1 MAENFDLFGLLSGAS
16 FAAGIAVLVV
26 AAARLI
32 LKKAPKRWSYI
43 MWIVVFF
50 RCLCPFAA
58 ESSVSIFNA
67 LNFTGTALTSE
78 TAEADVTANS
88 SDVSVSE
95 PAPVTD
101 GGYVPYAPSETF
113 QSPVSE
119 EYIVNTENVWWD
131 SYEPASN
138 NIQNVYNNQDI
149 QNVDEKQPGQIEQP
163 EVADIKNGTDSRT
176 IFIIVWLC
184 GVGAMALY
192 GIVSAARLAARVKTA
207 VRTEK
212 GIYESDRIS
221 TAFAAGLLRPKIYIP
236 CGIPE
241 DERRLIVMHERVHIR
256 RRDYLFK
263 LLAFAGLSLHWF
275 NPLIWAA
282 FALMTRDMEMSCD
295 EAVLKECGES
305 GRILYAEAL
314 LRVSVKGF
322 GGAAV
327 VGFGE
332 TGIKERVKN
341 VLNYKK
347 QGKLA
352 AIAAA
357 MVMLASCTM
366 AGTDAVDGGHEDTSA
381 DSTSANVSE
390 AGDNKSN
397 GADGENVGGNEENTE
412 ADDAFVYSYNEQPGI
427 FGRSIMLSAREPL
440 VVIYSL
446 EADIYNSKNAW
457 LIPIDRTG
465 GISGM
470 GAENFIIDDD
480 GVITATFRIHCGDRK
495 VISPVDGEVLWADN
509 TCVVLDTEYGA
520 VTYGDMKE
528 VELKAGDKV
537 VKRDT
542 LGRTAGDGYTG
553 YAVQASMSVTEAYR
567 DIDCPISSLYCI
579 AGVSNGAYTY
589 TSSDARFLGDNADN
603 VRLLETVDL
612 YEKTPWYEAGD
623 GKEFH
628 GTSFSAFEQIS
639 DMADGEQ
646 LRQKQNNTD
655 SKLSEQE
662 LRLQEELRRLQ
673 EEEERQ
679 KKEEAERRRQMEE
692 AANAEKFSY
701 PFSQFPLSAADIGEY
716 GANEQHVLFAVPKGT
731 AVLAAEDGTVE
742 SAKKDF
748 NIGYGLCM
756 EISHDDEMSTFY
768 AHLDE
773 FAVKVGDKVKKGDV
787 IAYSGNSGYTEGDA
801 LLFEIRK
808 DGIYEDP
815 RNYYSFS
822 EDGYRRALEEIGK
835 DYDGDGWHAL
845 LGIQGIYYE
854 DGNPVYENEQET
866 IKVGSETYYLIS
878 TEEQLRAIAAGE
890 YGMDKNFL
898 QKSTIQLSDKEWMP
912 IGTKEAPFTGSYNG
926 NGFEIIGLTI
936 TDPNATRIGMFGW
949 TENANIYNIT
959 LRDYDIES
967 AGRNAKRISVAPIV
981 PVVTNGT
988 RCYDNHVYP
997 AESPE
1002 SASVLVKPC
1011 PQEVKIS
1018 SLYGKDNE
1026 NSVFNKGIDYMA
1038 AKGTE
1043 VYAAADG
1050 KVLVSEDQN
1059 NGYGITV
1066 IIDHGGDL
1074 ATLYAHLDEALVS
1087 KGDEVK
1093 AGDLIGYSGH
1103 TGFTYGDTLH
1113 FEVRENGQHVD
1124 PMNYFKI

>member
-1 MAENFDLFGLLSGAS
+1 MAEKFDLFGLISGAS

-26 AAARLI
+26 IAARLI

-43 MWIVVFF
+43 MWAVVFF

-67 LNFTGTALTSE
+67 LNFAGTALTSE
-78 TAEADVTANS
+78 TAETDVTANS
-88 SDVSVSE
+88 PDVFVSE
-95 PAPVTD
+95 AAPATD
-101 GGYVPYAPSETF
+101 GGYVPYAPSEMV
-113 QSPVSE
+113 QPPASE
-119 EYIVNTENVWWD
+119 EYIVNTESVWRD
-131 SYEPASN
+131 SYEPVQN
-138 NIQNVYNNQDI
+138 DIQNVYNNQDI
-149 QNVDEKQPGQIEQP
+149 QNVDEKQSEQA
-163 EVADIKNGTDSRT
+163 EQSIAKNGTDSRT

-221 TAFAAGLLRPKIYIP
+221 TAFAAGLLSPKIYIP

-295 EAVLKECGES
+295 EAVLRECGES

-314 LRVSVKGF
+314 LRVSVRGF

-332 TGIKERVKN
+332 TGIKKRVKN

-347 QGKLA
+347 PGKLA
-352 AIAAA
+352 AVAAA

-366 AGTDAVDGGHEDTSA
+366 AGTDAVT
-381 DSTSANVSE
+381 
-390 AGDNKSN
+390 
-397 GADGENVGGNEENTE
+397 
-412 ADDAFVYSYNEQPGI
+412 
-427 FGRSIMLSAREPL
+427 
-440 VVIYSL
+440 
-446 EADIYNSKNAW
+446 
-457 LIPIDRTG
+457 
-465 GISGM
+465 
-470 GAENFIIDDD
+470 
-480 GVITATFRIHCGDRK
+480 
-495 VISPVDGEVLWADN
+495 
-509 TCVVLDTEYGA
+509 
-520 VTYGDMKE
+520 
-528 VELKAGDKV
+528 
-537 VKRDT
+537 
-542 LGRTAGDGYTG
+542 
-553 YAVQASMSVTEAYR
+553 
-567 DIDCPISSLYCI
+567 
-579 AGVSNGAYTY
+579 
-589 TSSDARFLGDNADN
+589 DNADTAN
-603 VRLLETVDL
+603 GANAANSANATAAHSGTMLEKGTTELSGSGGERFFFAYAEKLGETVYWKTLPQSEKAGMPAIVFPDGSAGGVGFYEGDKPKLSASAEFRSDNNGSLSSCMSELTIGLDPEDTEEITVKGLKKVYKDELAFIEVDMDIRLKENAEPPQGFLEMSGRGEFSSDFKDGVCSIKAAMEVSQNYFAHGITAEDL
-612 YEKTPWYEAGD
+612 YGYGFVLCGFDNVPIYVSD
-623 GKEFH
+623 GLEVVGRVDSSNFPAMFKEV
-628 GTSFSAFEQIS
+628 S
-639 DMADGEQ
+639 DMEDGEQ
-646 LRQKQNNTD
+646 LEQKQRETERQFA
-655 SKLSEQE
+655 EQE
-662 LRLQEELRRLQ
+662 LRLQEELRKLR

-679 KKEEAERRRQMEE
+679 RRLMEE

-701 PFSQFPLSAADIGEY
+701 PFSQFPVSAADLGEY
-716 GANEQHVLFAVPKGT
+716 GANEWHVLFAVPKGT
-731 AVLAAEDGTVE
+731 EVLAAEDGTVK
-742 SAKKDF
+742 SAKKEF
-748 NIGYGLCM
+748 NSGYGFCM

-768 AHLDE
+768 AHLDK

-787 IAYSGNSGYTEGDA
+787 IAYSGSSGDTVGDA
-801 LLFEIRK
+801 LLFEIRR
-808 DGIYEDP
+808 DGIAEDP

-822 EDGYRRALEEIGK
+822 EDGFRRALEEIGK
-835 DYDGDGWHAL
+835 NYVGDG
-845 LGIQGIYYE
+845 IRGIYDENGTPLYE
-854 DGNPVYENEQET
+854 KEQET
-866 IKVGSETYYLIS
+866 IEIGSETYYLIS

-898 QKSTIQLSDKEWMP
+898 QKSTIQLSSDEWIP
-912 IGTKEAPFTGSYNG
+912 IGTKEKPFTGSYNG

-997 AESPE
+997 AESPK
-1002 SASVLVKPC
+1002 SASVLAKPC

-1018 SLYGKDNE
+1018 ALYGKDNE

-1066 IIDHGGDL
+1066 IIDHGGEL
-1074 ATLYAHLDEALVS
+1074 ATIYAHLDEALVG

-1103 TGFTYGDTLH
+1103 TGFAYGDTLH

-1124 PMNYFKI
+1124 PMNYLKI

>member
-1 MAENFDLFGLLSGAS
+1 MAGNFDLFGFLDLLSGAS

-43 MWIVVFF
+43 MWAVVFF

-67 LNFTGTALTSE
+67 LNFAE
-78 TAEADVTANS
+78 TAWISEAAETDVTAGSPVANI
-88 SDVSVSE
+88 SE
-95 PAPVTD
+95 AAPVTD
-101 GGYVPYAPSETF
+101 NGYAPSEPSETF
-113 QSPVSE
+113 QPPASEYIMNTESVWSDGYAPVS
-119 EYIVNTENVWWD
+119 D
-131 SYEPASN
+131 
-138 NIQNVYNNQDI
+138 DI
-149 QNVDEKQPGQIEQP
+149 QNVQNPQTIRNVQNNETEQSEQP
-163 EVADIKNGTDSRT
+163 IAGNGTDSRT

-192 GIVSAARLAARVKTA
+192 GIVSAARLAALVKTA

-236 CGIPE
+236 CGIPD

-322 GGAAV
+322 GGAANEFV

-352 AIAAA
+352 AVAAA
-357 MVMLASCTM
+357 AVMLASCTM
-366 AGTDAVDGGHEDTSA
+366 AGTDAVDGGREDTSA
-381 DSTSANVSE
+381 DSTSATVST
-390 AGDNKSN
+390 AADNESN
-397 GADGENVGGNEENTE
+397 SADGENVGGNEENTE
-412 ADDAFVYSYNEQPGI
+412 ADDISDRDRMSEFYDRCI
-427 FGRSIMLSAREPL
+427 TLSAREPFI
-440 VVIYSL
+440 VIGSP
-446 EADIYNSKNAW
+446 EADAYNPQNVW

-465 GISGM
+465 GITGM

-495 VISPVDGEVLWADN
+495 VASPADGEVLWADK

-537 VKRDT
+537 IKGEP

-553 YAVQASMSVTEAYR
+553 YAVQASMSVSEACR
-567 DIDCPISSLYCI
+567 DVDLPISFIYCR
-579 AGVSNGAYTY
+579 ASVNNGAYTY
-589 TSSDARFLGDNADN
+589 MSSAARFLGDNADT
-603 VRLLETVDL
+603 VRLLETDDI
-612 YEKTPWYEAGD
+612 YEKTPWYEASG
-623 GKEFH
+623 GSKEFR
-628 GTSFSAFEQIS
+628 GTFFSAFSEVS
-639 DMADGEQ
+639 DMTDGEQ
-646 LRQKQNNTD
+646 LRQKQSSIEWLSLYD
-655 SKLSEQE
+655 SRIAKQE
-662 LRLQEELRRLQ
+662 LRLQEEEESKLQKLR
-673 EEEERQ
+673 EEEERL
-679 KKEEAERRRQMEE
+679 KKEEAELRKKSEE
-692 AANAEKFSY
+692 AANA
-701 PFSQFPLSAADIGEY
+701 
-716 GANEQHVLFAVPKGT
+716 AN
-731 AVLAAEDGTVE
+731 DGIRGITPTIENEPETVE
-742 SAKKDF
+742 L
-748 NIGYGLCM
+748 G
-756 EISHDDEMSTFY
+756 
-768 AHLDE
+768 
-773 FAVKVGDKVKKGDV
+773 
-787 IAYSGNSGYTEGDA
+787 
-801 LLFEIRK
+801 
-808 DGIYEDP
+808 
-815 RNYYSFS
+815 
-822 EDGYRRALEEIGK
+822 GK
-835 DYDGDGWHAL
+835 
-845 LGIQGIYYE
+845 
-854 DGNPVYENEQET
+854 
-866 IKVGSETYYLIS
+866 TYYFIS
-878 TEEQLRAIAAGE
+878 TEEQLRSIAAGK
-890 YGMDKNFL
+890 YGMDKNFM
-898 QKSTIQLSDKEWMP
+898 QNGNIQLSSDEWIP
-912 IGTKEAPFTGSYNG
+912 IGTKDDPFAGSYNG
-926 NGFEIIGLTI
+926 NGFEIIGLTM
-936 TDPNATRIGMFGW
+936 TDPDATRIGMFGW

-981 PVVTNGT
+981 PVVANGT

-997 AESPE
+997 AESAE

-1026 NSVFNKGIDYMA
+1026 NSVFNKGINYMA

-1066 IIDHGGDL
+1066 IIDHGGEL

-1087 KGDEVK
+1087 KEDEVK